1 VVKKVLRLLHEGD
14 PMHDI
19 ALTGIY
25 FFAIALLYSS
35 VGHAGASGYL
45 ATMALLSFTPEVMK
59 PTALAL
65 NIIVASVTTARFAM
79 AGHFSWRLFW
89 PFAFASVPMAY
100 IGGGLALHMTI
111 YKILVGIA
119 LVFAALHLMFR
130 RRAVSDDAERAGYPG
145 MAASLATG
153 GGIGLLSGLT
163 GVGGGIFLSPVLLML
178 RWAGLR
184 RTAAVAAAFILL
196 NSISGLAG
204 YLQKGGAFPDHIAF
218 WSVAVLSG
226 GFIGSTLGATK
237 FNSPVLRVLLGV
249 MLVMAGLNG
258 RDGVDRARTIHQRRR
273 TGKQDK

>member
-1 VVKKVLRLLHEGD
+1 
-14 PMHDI
+14 MHDI
-19 ALTGIY
+19 ALIGIY
-25 FFAIALLYSS
+25 FFVIALLYST

-45 ATMALLSFTPEVMK
+45 ATMALLSFPPAVMK

-65 NIIVASVTTARFAM
+65 NIIVALVTTVRFAM

-89 PFAFASVPMAY
+89 PFALASVPMAY
-100 IGGGLALHMTI
+100 LGGGLAMHTTL

-119 LVFAALHLMFR
+119 LVFAALHLILR
-130 RRAVSDDAERAGYPG
+130 SSVASDNAENAEYPG
-145 MAASLATG
+145 LGASLAVG

-163 GVGGGIFLSPVLLML
+163 GVGGGIFLSPVLIILN
-178 RWAGLR
+178 WAGLR

-218 WSVAVLSG
+218 WSAAVVSG
-226 GFIGSTLGATK
+226 GIIGSTLGATR

-249 MLVMAGLNG
+249 MLVMAGVKL
-258 RDGVDRARTIHQRRR
+258 VVI
-273 TGKQDK
+273 